1 MSKFMQISVIS
12 FSEKL
17 TVVRNFTQSLPLSP
31 SLIFADTKY
40 TEAEKIENGSAY
52 PLFGSSG
59 TFS

>member
-1 MSKFMQISVIS
+1 MYKFMQISIIS

-17 TVVRNFTQSLPLSP
+17 TLVRNFTQSLQLSP
-31 SLIFADTKY
+31 SLIFVDTNY

-52 PLFGSSG
+52 PLFVSSG